1 MTPPAS
7 AVAPPAPPSEH
18 CLRGRARDEAIAEL
32 VPLAHRLA
40 GRYRHSGEAREDLEQ
55 VACLGLVKAVD
66 RYDPDAGPLVRYAV
80 PTILGEL
87 RRHFRD
93 RGWGLHVPRG
103 VQENFLRCNEAAD
116 RLWTRLGRTPT
127 VGEIAAEAGISVE
140 DAIEALDAGRSYTP
154 AALDAPTGGDL
165 GDDSARTLGD
175 TIGRREG
182 GFARV
187 ELGQAIG
194 PAFDGLPE
202 REREIVRLRFF
213 EDLTQSEI
221 AGRVGISQMH
231 VSRLLR
237 RALDKL
243 HAAVDEGSGAGYEA
257 TAL

>member
-1 MTPPAS
+1 MTPPAQ
-7 AVAPPAPPSEH
+7 AVATPDSQTRQR
-18 CLRGRARDEAIAEL
+18 LRGRAREELIAEL

-40 GRYRHSGEAREDLEQ
+40 GRYRHSGEAREDLAQ

-66 RYDPDAGPLVRYAV
+66 RYDPGAGPLVRYAV

-103 VQENFLRCNEAAD
+103 VQENFLHCNDAAD
-116 RLWTRLGRTPT
+116 SLWTRLGRMPS

-175 TIGRREG
+175 TIGHRED
-182 GFARV
+182 GFDRV

-237 RALDKL
+237 RALDHL
-243 HAAVDEGSGAGYEA
+243 HAAVAGAES
-257 TAL
+257 